1 MNTQSSFSS
10 SSPFTI
16 HFNCFNGELMQKN
29 SLDLKSILKYL
40 PEGRQNIFT
49 NIRTH
54 CWDDDEFI
62 IEVVNR
68 KIINPEIIE
77 EINKYLVQNN
87 SRSFFYEGLVS
98 RGYNSYELRWGS

>member
-1 MNTQSSFSS
+1 MNTQSSSRSS
-10 SSPFTI
+10 SSHII
-16 HFNCFNGELMQKN
+16 HYNCFNGEFIQKD

-40 PEGRQNIFT
+40 PVGKQTIFT

-62 IEVVNR
+62 IEVVDR
-68 KIINPEIIE
+68 KIINTEIIE

-98 RGYNSYELRWGS
+98 RGYNSYELRWSS